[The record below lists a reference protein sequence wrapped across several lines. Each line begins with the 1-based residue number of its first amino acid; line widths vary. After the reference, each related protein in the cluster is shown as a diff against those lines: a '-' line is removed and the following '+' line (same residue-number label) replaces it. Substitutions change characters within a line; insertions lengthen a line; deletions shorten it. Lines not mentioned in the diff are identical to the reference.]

1 MKTCVSL
8 SAFESSNAANGDG
21 EEDAT
26 DRAGAS
32 AKGGNSRHRPWD
44 IASIAAE
51 ASPAFTTGAR
61 RCIGHL
67 ARRADAARRSLVTPS
82 YRRVPTS
89 LVCAAARIIRGFIV
103 STDIA
108 FGFLTGVVLGVL
120 AGAELT
126 AGLSRLAGK
135 RSPHGETAT
144 PTGMLLATFR
154 RLFSIL
160 LP

>member
-1 MKTCVSL
+1 M
-8 SAFESSNAANGDG
+8 
-21 EEDAT
+21 
-26 DRAGAS
+26 
-32 AKGGNSRHRPWD
+32 
-44 IASIAAE
+44 
-51 ASPAFTTGAR
+51 
-61 RCIGHL
+61 
-67 ARRADAARRSLVTPS
+67 
-82 YRRVPTS
+82 
-89 LVCAAARIIRGFIV
+89 

-135 RSPHGETAT
+135 RALRGETAT